1 MLNPWHAVRRFLYP
15 QIEIQ
20 EDDIPGPF
28 YSVALPDAF
37 SSKPFDMN
45 MSKQNAMVNMMR
57 SKTKNFSPLFKRAAS
72 GYRNYIPAHKRLENQ
87 KKFEIMRFGRK

>member
-1 MLNPWHAVRRFLYP
+1 MLNPWHAARRFLYP
-15 QIEIQ
+15 QIEITAD
-20 EDDIPGPF
+20 DDIPSPF

-37 SSKPFDMN
+37 ASKPLDMN
-45 MSKQNAMVNMMR
+45 KQNYMVNMMR
-57 SKTKNFSPLFKRAAS
+57 SQTKSFTPLFKRAAS